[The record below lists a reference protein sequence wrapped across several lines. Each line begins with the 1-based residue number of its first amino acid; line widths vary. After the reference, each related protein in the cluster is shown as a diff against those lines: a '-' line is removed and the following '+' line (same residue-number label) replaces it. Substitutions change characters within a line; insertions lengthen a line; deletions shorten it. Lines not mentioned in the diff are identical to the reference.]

1 MFRINRFVQM
11 WLPFSFFLFFGGRH
25 LEQLLI
31 SIPPS
36 HSAYKADLQIGNPCK
51 VFKRQ
56 VIRGLRAECVCL
68 PVCMCLPGEKLC
80 TFFKLV
86 TMSCV
91 SRQET

>member
-56 VIRGLRAECVCL
+56 VIRGLRTECVCL
-68 PVCMCLPGEKLC
+68 PVC
-80 TFFKLV
+80 V
-86 TMSCV
+86 CV
-91 SRQET
+91 SARRKIMYIF

>member
-11 WLPFSFFLFFGGRH
+11 WLPFSFSLFFGGRH

-68 PVCMCLPGEKLC
+68 PVCVCVCQEKNYVHFL
-80 TFFKLV
+80 
-86 TMSCV
+86 SW
-91 SRQET
+91 

>member
-1 MFRINRFVQM
+1 MAPLFF
-11 WLPFSFFLFFGGRH
+11 FSFFFGGRH

-68 PVCMCLPGEKLC
+68 PVCVCLPGEKLC